1 LILDSSSLIVFG
13 KLNKIDLLLKLFK
26 EIEIAE
32 GVYKEA
38 IVDGLEKKFE
48 DSLILKN
55 YLDGGK
61 IRIIKLENKYSEL
74 ANKIQYLN
82 NIGIGESQTIA
93 LAKQLD
99 RKKLIIDESLAR
111 EAAKS
116 LGLTPLGSLRIL
128 LLAYEENL
136 LNEKGVKET
145 INKMVKLKFRIS
157 AATLIRF
164 WELFE
169 KIRKR

>member
-1 LILDSSSLIVFG
+1 MILDSSSLIVFG
-13 KLNKIDLLLKLFK
+13 KLNNINLLLKLFK
-26 EIEIAE
+26 KIEIAE

-38 IVDGLEKKFE
+38 IADGLEKKFE
-48 DSLILKN
+48 DSLILKK

-61 IRIIKLENKYSEL
+61 IKIIKLENRHSIL
-74 ANKIQYLN
+74 ADKLQYLN

-99 RKKLIIDESLAR
+99 RKELIIDESLAR

-116 LGLTPLGSLRIL
+116 LGLAPMGSLRIL

-136 LNEKGVKET
+136 LNEKEVKEA
-145 INKMVKLKFRIS
+145 INKMIRLKFRIS

-169 KIRKR
+169 KVRKR